1 MRERQG
7 SSGSPRQHGALRSS
21 DPAMGDDD
29 AAPVVFK
36 KPARKANMRK
46 RKVEADDA
54 DAGEAGEASGGPR
67 CAEGPAQ
74 PACTP
79 CAARAHTL
87 RPHPPGAQRRM
98 PRGSASLEMMKELQ
112 RQRKREKGVSLE
124 LKGTDGDAEELN
136 PEEEARELN
145 LDSTFTAQTDAG
157 EVDPNMLKYI
167 EEQMEKGEDGAAKR
181 NAAFEADDEELF
193 ATPAH
198 LKERLKS
205 DVNLTEAEDAGR
217 WLAGIVEVQVAPEEK
232 MAAIEATEKAK
243 RKLME
248 AKVKRGMAQ
257 GSAMDIPSNFNSN
270 FHKHRQE
277 GSKMIHSKGVNQ
289 GSAIPN
295 LE

>member
-1 MRERQG
+1 
-7 SSGSPRQHGALRSS
+7 
-21 DPAMGDDD
+21 MGDD

-54 DAGEAGEASGGPR
+54 DAGEAGQASGGTR
-67 CAEGPAQ
+67 CAEGPR
-74 PACTP
+74 
-79 CAARAHTL
+79 AARTHAL
-87 RPHPPGAQRRM
+87 RPHPPGAQRRVA
-98 PRGSASLEMMKELQ
+98 RGSASLEMMKELQ

-136 PEEEARELN
+136 PDEEEARELN

-257 GSAMDIPSNFNSN
+257 GSAMDIPSNFNLN

-289 GSAIPN
+289 GTAIPN

>member
-1 MRERQG
+1 M
-7 SSGSPRQHGALRSS
+7 L
-21 DPAMGDDD
+21 
-29 AAPVVFK
+29 
-36 KPARKANMRK
+36 
-46 RKVEADDA
+46 
-54 DAGEAGEASGGPR
+54 
-67 CAEGPAQ
+67 
-74 PACTP
+74 
-79 CAARAHTL
+79 
-87 RPHPPGAQRRM
+87 
-98 PRGSASLEMMKELQ
+98 RGSASLEMMKELQ
-112 RQRKREKGVSLE
+112 RQRKREKGISLE
-124 LKGTDGDAEELN
+124 LKGTDGDAEKLN
-136 PEEEARELN
+136 PDEEARDLN

-167 EEQMEKGEDGAAKR
+167 EEQMEKGEDGATKR
-181 NAAFEADDEELF
+181 NAAFVADDEELF

-248 AKVKRGMAQ
+248 AKVKRSMAQ
-257 GSAMDIPSNFNSN
+257 ESAMDIPSNFNSN

-277 GSKMIHSKGVNQ
+277 GNKMIHTKGVNQ
-289 GSAIPN
+289 GTAIPN